1 MARALAAWRP
11 LAATNRAAF
20 GGTGFVLAFAV
31 TFLPAP
37 GLAQTTTATADL
49 LQPSLQ
55 GNPVTPPRFQQL
67 GQAAPPGN
75 QAPPTNAFVAPS
87 RIGATPNYGSPSGLG
102 EGDTGYDSM
111 NTPKSK
117 RKKRAAQRAAA
128 GSQSTT
134 TFAPV
139 PNYVLPPPLP
149 PPLPLQTPL
158 PEVYPKNAARRPGA
172 IIGPPPEDLPIN
184 NPPAEVHPLSAANR
198 PGAALTVPPIQ
209 YFDYSATTPAPTLL
223 PLNTFAPGTL
233 PQRPLPF
240 ASNDPFAPVG
250 IRAGSFVLLPSVD
263 LSSSYSTNPGHV
275 SPTGPPSAYFVAA
288 PELQVASDWER
299 HALTA
304 DILGSYTEYASGSLL
319 PSLNVPF
326 LNSKIDGR
334 IDVTRDTQILL
345 ENRFIVATDNPGSP
359 NLQSP
364 NLQAPLAKLPINQDV
379 GGTLGL
385 AQEINRLTF
394 TLKGTID
401 RATYDPSLLTN
412 GQYSTNADRN
422 FDQYAA
428 IMRVG
433 YEIDPGM
440 KPFLEV
446 QEDQRIHDEEF
457 DRNGLQRDS
466 TGTSV
471 KVGSVVDLFG
481 TLTGEMAIGYLER
494 WYQDPTLPN
503 INGPIAAGTL
513 IWQATA
519 LTTAKLTAAS
529 QVYETTVD
537 NASGDFTHDFNLEV
551 DHAFRTW
558 LIGILK
564 LGYGTDDY
572 AGSGL
577 TDNRYFVSIGA
588 TYKLNREWWL
598 RTELRQDWQTASQ
611 PGNSY
616 TATSILLGLRWQR

>member
-1 MARALAAWRP
+1 M
-11 LAATNRAAF
+11 F
-20 GGTGFVLAFAV
+20 GATGFVLAFAV
-31 TFLPAP
+31 TFVPAP
-37 GLAQTTTATADL
+37 GLAQTTTATTDL

-67 GQAAPPGN
+67 GQATPPGN

-87 RIGATPNYGSPSGLG
+87 RIGATPNYGSPTGLG
-102 EGDTGYDSM
+102 EGDSGYNSM

-139 PNYVLPPPLP
+139 PNYALPPPLP

-240 ASNDPFAPVG
+240 ASNDPYAPVG

-263 LSSSYSTNPGHV
+263 LSGGYSTNPGHG

-304 DILGSYTEYASGSLL
+304 DILGSYSEYTSGSLV

-359 NLQSP
+359 NLLDRRSRSCRSTRT
-364 NLQAPLAKLPINQDV
+364 LA
-379 GGTLGL
+379 
-385 AQEINRLTF
+385 AR
-394 TLKGTID
+394 
-401 RATYDPSLLTN
+401 
-412 GQYSTNADRN
+412 
-422 FDQYAA
+422 
-428 IMRVG
+428 
-433 YEIDPGM
+433 
-440 KPFLEV
+440 
-446 QEDQRIHDEEF
+446 
-457 DRNGLQRDS
+457 
-466 TGTSV
+466 
-471 KVGSVVDLFG
+471 
-481 TLTGEMAIGYLER
+481 
-494 WYQDPTLPN
+494 
-503 INGPIAAGTL
+503 
-513 IWQATA
+513 
-519 LTTAKLTAAS
+519 
-529 QVYETTVD
+529 
-537 NASGDFTHDFNLEV
+537 SGW
-551 DHAFRTW
+551 RR
-558 LIGILK
+558 K
-564 LGYGTDDY
+564 
-572 AGSGL
+572 
-577 TDNRYFVSIGA
+577 SIG
-588 TYKLNREWWL
+588 
-598 RTELRQDWQTASQ
+598 
-611 PGNSY
+611 
-616 TATSILLGLRWQR
+616 

>member
-1 MARALAAWRP
+1 MARALAAWRS
-11 LAATNRAAF
+11 LAAINRAAF
-20 GGTGFVLAFAV
+20 GATGFVLAFAV
-31 TFLPAP
+31 TFLPTP
-37 GLAQTTTATADL
+37 GLAQTTTATTDL

-55 GNPVTPPRFQQL
+55 GNPVTPPRFQQF
-67 GQAAPPGN
+67 GQVTPPGN
-75 QAPPTNAFVAPS
+75 QAPPTSAFVAPS
-87 RIGATPNYGSPSGLG
+87 RIGATPNYGSPTGLG

-139 PNYVLPPPLP
+139 PNYALPPPLP

-172 IIGPPPEDLPIN
+172 IIAPPPEDLPIN

-250 IRAGSFVLLPSVD
+250 VRAGSFVLLPSVD
-263 LSSSYSTNPGHV
+263 LSGSYSTNPGHG

-304 DILGSYTEYASGSLL
+304 DILGSYSEYASGSLV

-359 NLQSP
+359 NLQTE
-364 NLQAPLAKLPINQDV
+364 LAKLPINQDV

-457 DRNGLQRDS
+457 DRNDLQRDS

-494 WYQDPTLPN
+494 RYQDPTLPN
-503 INGPIAAGTL
+503 ITGPIAAGTL

-537 NASGDFTHDFNLEV
+537 NASGDFTHDINLEV

-588 TYKLNREWWL
+588 TYKFNREWWL